1 MKNKFLVLLTLLLTF
16 SMVLAACTPAAPTEE
31 APAEEPVVEE
41 PAEEPAE
48 EPTEEEIEEPAE
60 EPVEEEA
67 EEPTEEAEDEEAA
80 PAGEVIEGF
89 KAGMVTDV
97 GGVDDRS
104 FNETTWN
111 GLQQASEDLG
121 IDVMVLESQAQTDYA
136 TNLSQ
141 LIEQNYNLIVTVGF
155 LLGEDT
161 QAFALENPDTLFA
174 IVDFDYEDPPE
185 NLKGVVFATD
195 EAAFLAGYAA
205 AAMTQ
210 TGVVGMFGG
219 LEIPT
224 VTIFMDGFAA
234 GVAYYNEQNDAN
246 VVALGRD
253 LFTGNFEST
262 DDGRRIG
269 EDLIAEGAD
278 IIMPVAGPVGLGT
291 AAAAVDN
298 EGVKI
303 VGVDTD
309 WCISAPEFCPVMLTS
324 VVKKMD
330 VAVYD
335 ITVAAATGA
344 AENWSER
351 YLGTLEN
358 DGVDIAPFHEYE
370 DEIPEGLQD
379 ELDQI
384 RQMIINGDIV
394 VTDYYP

>member
-1 MKNKFLVLLTLLLTF
+1 MKNKFLVLLTLLLAF

-31 APAEEPVVEE
+31 PA
-41 PAEEPAE
+41 AEEPAVE
-48 EPTEEEIEEPAE
+48 EPVEEATEEPVEEATE
-60 EPVEEEA
+60 EPVEEET
-67 EEPTEEAEDEEAA
+67 EEPTEEPTEEEAA

-111 GLQQASEDLG
+111 GLRQAGEDLG
-121 IDVMVLESQAQTDYA
+121 IDVTVLESQAQTDYA

-246 VVALGRD
+246 VVVLGRD
-253 LFTGNFEST
+253 LFAGNFEST

-291 AAAAVDN
+291 AAAAADN

-309 WCISAPEFCPVMLTS
+309 WFISAPEFCPVMLTS

-370 DEIPEGLQD
+370 DDLPEGLLD
-379 ELDQI
+379 ELEQI
-384 RQMIINGDIV
+384 RQMIISGEIV

>member
-1 MKNKFLVLLTLLLTF
+1 MKNKFLVLLTLLLAF

-31 APAEEPVVEE
+31 PA
-41 PAEEPAE
+41 AEEPAVE
-48 EPTEEEIEEPAE
+48 EPVEEATEEPVEEATE
-60 EPVEEEA
+60 EPVEEETVEPT
-67 EEPTEEAEDEEAA
+67 EEPTEEEAA

-111 GLQQASEDLG
+111 GLRQAGEDLG
-121 IDVMVLESQAQTDYA
+121 IDVTVLESQAQTDYA

-246 VVALGRD
+246 VVVLGRD
-253 LFTGNFEST
+253 LFAGNFEST

-291 AAAAVDN
+291 AAAAADN

-370 DEIPEGLQD
+370 DDLPEGLLD
-379 ELDQI
+379 ELEQI
-384 RQMIINGDIV
+384 RQMIISGEIV